1 MHKMWNINHPY
12 MLVTAFVFLSCC
24 KHAILNET
32 KEWTACL
39 FAISC
44 LCKDVPGSGNLIAD
58 CSDKDLLRIPR
69 FPSNIQELYLRNNNI
84 STIQDGIFEGNS
96 LMTTLDLSFNN
107 ISQIRKNSFK
117 GLTNLLSLN
126 LSNNGLKYENISFEY
141 SAFHFLE
148 NLKKLN
154 LKRNVH
160 TSFVPD
166 LWKLRSLESLSIDYV
181 EDKMA
186 IFDEKF
192 SYLKNLTILDLSG
205 STGNCKM
212 TILTEKT
219 FLFFTQ
225 ISHLNLS
232 KCMIQ
237 YLFKG
242 TFKLL
247 RNILELDVSLNT
259 CLRFEALE
267 NITTDLQHSAIQ
279 ILKFNYIHGFLEKT
293 TVLKTSHIWN
303 LRNTSIVRLEAAG
316 NRIQTIESGAIKYL
330 PETFKSVD
338 IRKNMLSA
346 GKYLLDLTNMSIA
359 SLEMSDN
366 TSPLDI
372 ISSYVEKCPIKEE
385 TVTINSENNWLYTE
399 LPILELFKNRSGKFV
414 FPMPRNLIKVSL
426 RSSNVK
432 FELPNLSFTAN
443 EIENVDFSDNVLH
456 TWTGPITNVKKLTH
470 LDLSA
475 NFCSNVSKTFFSP
488 DFINLRCL
496 LLQNNLL
503 GLVIPTDVNG
513 EIFQNLHNV
522 VYINLSKNKITNIP
536 NMLFQRQ
543 YNLESLDLS
552 ENMIEDINFKLSHMK
567 KLTFLNLRNNR
578 LSSLGNYVMNA
589 LNSIAKMKTNLT
601 IDLCG
606 NNLVCNC
613 DSLSFLKWII
623 DTPTILH
630 HREEY
635 ECKTSQNTIS
645 LLQNPREVY
654 ETIRKE
660 CMSYEGLIIGL
671 TTGIL
676 MFIFIL
682 CGGIVYR
689 YRWKLR
695 YLYYMVKVK
704 WNDPEPQSDNK
715 DERLYMYDAFVSY
728 ANEDDKFVHHKLLNN
743 LEKNCGIQLCL
754 HRRNFLPGNDIATN
768 ITSAIHNSRKTIV
781 IMSSN
786 YLASYWCMFEYNMA
800 KMESIYE
807 RNCENILFLVFYEQ
821 MSACNLPLRIL
832 ELVHCQ
838 SYIEYPNDEY
848 GDVVFWEQLQKAIK
862 SY

>member
-1 MHKMWNINHPY
+1 MWNINHPY
-12 MLVTAFVFLSCC
+12 MLVTAFVLLSSC
-24 KHAILNET
+24 KHAILHDI
-32 KEWTACL
+32 KEWKACQ
-39 FAISC
+39 FDSCC
-44 LCKDVPGSGNLIAD
+44 LCKDVPGSRNLIAD
-58 CSDKDLLRIPR
+58 CSGKDLLRIPV
-69 FPSNIQELYLRNNNI
+69 FPSNIQELSLRNNNI
-84 STIQDGIFEGNS
+84 SIIQDGIFVGNS
-96 LMTTLDLSFNN
+96 LMTTLDLSFNK

-117 GLTNLLSLN
+117 GLSNLLSLN
-126 LSNNGLKYENISFEY
+126 LSNNDLKFENWSFEY

-148 NLKKLN
+148 NLKHLN
-154 LKRNVH
+154 LKRNIR

-166 LWKLRSLESLSIDYV
+166 LWKLRSLESLSIDYIA
-181 EDKMA
+181 DKIA
-186 IFDEKF
+186 ILDEKF
-192 SYLKNLTILDLSG
+192 SYLKNLKRVDLSG
-205 STGNCKM
+205 LTGNCKL

-219 FLFFTQ
+219 FLFLHQ
-225 ISHLNLS
+225 ITHLNLS
-232 KCMIQ
+232 KCKIQ

-247 RNILELDVSLNT
+247 RNILEIDVSLNT

-267 NITTDLQHSAIQ
+267 NITTDLQHSAIE
-279 ILKFNYIHGFLEKT
+279 ILKVNYIHGLLEKT
-293 TVLKTSHIWN
+293 TVLKTSHIWS
-303 LRNTSIVRLEAAG
+303 LQNTSIVRLEAAG

-346 GKYLLDLTNMSIA
+346 GKYLIDLTNMPIA

-366 TSPLDI
+366 TSPYDI
-372 ISSYVEKCPIKEE
+372 FSSYVEKCPIKEE
-385 TVTINSENNWLYTE
+385 DITVNSETNWLYTV

-432 FELPNLSFTAN
+432 FELPNLSFTEN
-443 EIENVDFSDNVLH
+443 KIENIDLSDNILH

-470 LDLSA
+470 LDLSV
-475 NFCSNVSKTFFSP
+475 NFCSNVSKTFFSS

-503 GLVIPTDVNG
+503 GLVLPTDVNG

-536 NMLFQRQ
+536 KMLFRRQ
-543 YNLESLDLS
+543 HNLERLDLS
-552 ENMIEDINFKLSHMK
+552 GNMIKDINFELSHMK
-567 KLTFLNLRNNR
+567 KLTSLNLRNNIISA
-578 LSSLGNYVMNA
+578 LSQYAMIELD
-589 LNSIAKMKTNLT
+589 SIAKTNKNLT
-601 IDLCG
+601 IDLAE

-613 DSLSFLKWII
+613 DSQSFVKWMIH
-623 DTPTILH
+623 TPTLLH

-635 ECKTSQNTIS
+635 ECKTSQNNII
-645 LLQNPREVY
+645 LLQNPREVFK
-654 ETIRKE
+654 TIQKE

-682 CGGIVYR
+682 CCGMVYR

-704 WNDPEPQSDNK
+704 WHDPETRLDDK
-715 DERLYMYDAFVSY
+715 DERQYMYDAFVSY
-728 ANEDDKFVHHKLLNN
+728 ANEDDTFVHHKLLNN
-743 LEKNCGIQLCL
+743 LEKNGGIQLCL

-781 IMSSN
+781 IMSAN

-807 RNCENILFLVFYEQ
+807 RDCENILFLVFYEQ
-821 MSACNLPLRIL
+821 MSACDLPLKIL